1 EHQMPGG
8 MISNLKSQLA
18 SLGISDKLPQIL
30 EEAAHVRCDLGY
42 PIIVSPFAQFVIT
55 QAVLNVMGRERYAT
69 VPDEVRKYVL
79 GHYGEIA
86 GPIEQNIF
94 DRISKG
100 AEPVKARPSDLL
112 EPGIA
117 RLRRERG
124 PFESDDDLLLAAFY
138 PDSEYKTLKAAG
150 PIKTDYPL
158 ASTPLITLAKEI
170 ALRPD
175 IKSFHLVQRPTE
187 QRSVVP

>member
-1 EHQMPGG
+1 
-8 MISNLKSQLA
+8 
-18 SLGISDKLPQIL
+18 
-30 EEAAHVRCDLGY
+30 
-42 PIIVSPFAQFVIT
+42 
-55 QAVLNVMGRERYAT
+55 
-69 VPDEVRKYVL
+69 VRKYVL

-100 AEPVKARPSDLL
+100 AEPVKVRPSDLL
-112 EPGIA
+112 KPGIA

-124 PFESDDDLLLAAFY
+124 PFKSDDDLLLAAFY

-150 PIKTDYPL
+150 PIKTNYPL

-175 IKSFHLVQRPTE
+175 IKSFHLVKGPTE